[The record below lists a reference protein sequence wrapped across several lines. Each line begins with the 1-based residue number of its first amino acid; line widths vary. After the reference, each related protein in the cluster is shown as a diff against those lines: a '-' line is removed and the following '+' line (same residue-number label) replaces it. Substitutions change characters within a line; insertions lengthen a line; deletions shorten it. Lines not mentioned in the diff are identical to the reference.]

1 MNNLL
6 PSKKFIKIL
15 IVFII
20 INFAALA
27 IGQWL
32 MGDGATSN
40 WYLNLNRAPWT
51 PKGWVF
57 GAAWTIIMLCFS
69 FYMTFLLLERV
80 TNKLVLLF
88 LVQFILNVSWNLVFF
103 NQHFIELAL
112 GIITLLT
119 LIIAAF
125 FVTYLNDLKWKSVL
139 ILPYLIWL
147 GIATSLNLFVVIYN

>member
-1 MNNLL
+1 M
-6 PSKKFIKIL
+6 KKFIKIL

-20 INFAALA
+20 INFGALA

-32 MGDGATSN
+32 MGDGATSD

-51 PKGWVF
+51 PEGWIF
-57 GAAWTIIMLCFS
+57 GAAWTTIMLCFS

-80 TNKLVLLF
+80 TNKLILLY

-103 NQHFIELAL
+103 NKHLIELAL
-112 GIITLLT
+112 GVIVLLT
-119 LIIAAF
+119 LVVAAF

-147 GIATSLNLFVVIYN
+147 GIATSLNLYVVIYN